1 MSLPQ
6 RLWLLFFT
14 FFKIALFVVGG
25 GLAMLPVIEQTFS
38 QKQKCLTQEDIL
50 DMVILTQTVPGLI
63 AVNAALYVGYKVA
76 GFIGA
81 IVAVIGVILPS
92 VLIIMA
98 IAAFFPNLN
107 FKNEIVIHTF
117 SAIRACVTGVLIATA
132 FRLICKIVRTKW
144 DALLVLIFC
153 VLLIARVNPILVI
166 IGSMPIGCLLVWYEH
181 HRRTFPEQSKETP
194 HA

>member
-6 RLWLLFFT
+6 RLWLLFYT
-14 FFKIALFVVGG
+14 FFKIALFVIGG

-38 QKQKCLTQEDIL
+38 QKHKCLKQEDIL

-63 AVNAALYVGYKVA
+63 AVNAALYVGNKVA

-81 IVAVIGVILPS
+81 MTAVIGVILPS
-92 VLIIMA
+92 VLIIVT

-107 FKNEIVIHTF
+107 FDNQIVIHAF

-132 FRLICKIVRTKW
+132 IRLIRKIVRTKW
-144 DALLVLIFC
+144 DILLVTLFC
-153 VLLIARVNPILVI
+153 ILLIARINPIYVI
-166 IGSMPIGCLLVWYEH
+166 VGSMPIGCLLVWHEQ
-181 HRRTFPEQSKETP
+181 RTNNRKPKDKLN
-194 HA
+194 A